1 MYVVVGLG
9 NPGKKY
15 ERTRHNV
22 GFEVLDELA
31 ARSGVFIE
39 RRKCKALVGEGAIA
53 GERVALCKP
62 QTFMNLSGES
72 VAQLISWY
80 KPDRDKLIVLFDDV
94 DLPVGKVRF
103 RDSGSAGTHNGM
115 RDIIARIGFSDF
127 PRIRVGIGRPPKGW
141 DLKDFVLTVPRSED
155 DAIAMKDGFLKAAQA
170 VEVYIRDGLDAARAF
185 VGR

>member
-22 GFEVLDELA
+22 GFDVLDVLA
-31 ARSGVFIE
+31 RRASMSIE
-39 RRKCKALVGEGAIA
+39 RTKCKALVGEGTIA
-53 GERVALCKP
+53 GQRVALCKP

-72 VAQLISWY
+72 VSQLISWY

-94 DLPVGKVRF
+94 DLPIGKVRF

-115 RDIIARIGFSDF
+115 RDIIARIGFTDF
-127 PRIRVGIGRPPKGW
+127 PRIRVGIGRPPEGF
-141 DLKDFVLTVPRSED
+141 DLKDFVLTTPRSEED
-155 DAIAMKDGFLKAAQA
+155 ITAMKDGFLKAAEA
-170 VEVYIRDGLDAARAF
+170 VEVYIRDGLNAARAF